1 MLQKSKLGMAIIAS
15 VSGVVL
21 VVFSAAAILD
31 PGSVVIADEIFDF
44 LSSLMERFVRENE
57 RQIVE
62 SALTRIV

>member
-1 MLQKSKLGMAIIAS
+1 MLQKSNLGMAIIAS

-31 PGSVVIADEIFDF
+31 PGSIVIADEIFDF
-44 LSSLMERFVRENE
+44 FSSLMERFVRENE

-62 SALTRIV
+62 NTLTRIV